1 MPLLAHGLY
10 RVERGLKMKKP
21 YAVFYIQWEPKRA
34 LASIEDCID
43 DILES
48 VQVKYF
54 KRYGDA
60 LNFFNDLKESCA
72 FRIMDRRKFNS
83 DRENTYI
90 DTRTFC
96 QLEILKPLLRIK
108 KKEK

>member
-1 MPLLAHGLY
+1 
-10 RVERGLKMKKP
+10 MKKP
-21 YAVFYIQWEPKRA
+21 YAVFYIQWEPKRP
-34 LASIEDCID
+34 LASIEDCIN
-43 DILES
+43 DILEA

-54 KRYGDA
+54 KRYDDA
-60 LNFFNDLKESCA
+60 LSFFNDLKESCA

-96 QLEILKPLLRIK
+96 QLEILKPLFRRVTSL
-108 KKEK
+108 